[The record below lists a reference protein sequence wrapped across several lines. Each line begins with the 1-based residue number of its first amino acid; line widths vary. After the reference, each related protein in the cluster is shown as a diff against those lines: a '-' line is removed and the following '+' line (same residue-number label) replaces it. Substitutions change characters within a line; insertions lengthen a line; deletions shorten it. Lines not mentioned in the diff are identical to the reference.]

1 MSLSAR
7 SEGRLGTA
15 SRGRAAS
22 ESSWPALAFPP
33 FSALGHLL
41 LALGFQQSSGAPRR
55 LPGPPLPVPRFQQTP
70 SLQARTQ
77 APRRPGTETSSARCP
92 EGTPPSGRV
101 TRGASLA
108 PAASPPLQR
117 REQGTRGRQQNALL
131 GLSRSAQELG
141 AAHQRGTQCSVVTPL
156 QGGSRK
162 PQPALAL
169 LELGSGVG
177 SWSCCERGQRPTFLS
192 GSSLFAC

>member
-131 GLSRSAQELG
+131 GLSRSAQGLRGPHIKEEHSAAWSLRSKG
-141 AAHQRGTQCSVVTPL
+141 AVESPSLLLPCWNWGLAWAPGPAARGAKDP
-156 QGGSRK
+156 R
-162 PQPALAL
+162 
-169 LELGSGVG
+169 
-177 SWSCCERGQRPTFLS
+177 F
-192 GSSLFAC
+192 